1 LYENVASDYIS
12 LNDKL
17 TSDSNMVIAA
27 PLNYFLRDRECR
39 ISANTCRYC
48 SYAPP
53 MPYKPTLLSVSLH
66 NSQNHCQKW
75 MTVPRI
81 FFKKYCAYSIYF
93 MHYVFTQIFR
103 YSHAL
108 LDCASMKAE
117 ILHFQTCLDRLISF
131 EIAEP
136 VQPISSS
143 YLASS
148 LVKSL
153 SLLLWCGT
161 S

>member
-27 PLNYFLRDRECR
+27 PLNYFLRNRECR

-53 MPYKPTLLSVSLH
+53 MPYKPTPLS
-66 NSQNHCQKW
+66 KW
-75 MTVPRI
+75 MSVPRI
-81 FFKKYCAYSIYF
+81 FFKQYCNYSIYF

-136 VQPISSS
+136 VQP
-143 YLASS
+143 
-148 LVKSL
+148 
-153 SLLLWCGT
+153 
-161 S
+161 